1 MQNISL
7 KAKRVVAKLF
17 ANYTSKSNNIRR
29 VLTGGYNRNHHNYL
43 GPIFLQW
50 FRMETIKYHC

>member
-17 ANYTSKSNNIRR
+17 ANYTSKSNNIRI

-43 GPIFLQW
+43 QW
-50 FRMETIKYHC
+50 FRMKRKGNDQTWVQ